1 MGVSPSLV
9 SFPKSL
15 FSTKTGSGHIV
26 VCKPA
31 TYLCVYRERSSSHQ
45 LQVIGKHQGMFRYL
59 RYGILCRANNL
70 CTFLCSHFCLPL
82 SVGGWFWG
90 RGQRT
95 RLNEFP
101 AKCPRSQGRAPRQRM
116 AKQSMQPLAS
126 STPTRANLWK
136 PRKLQVS
143 PHSYPV
149 LHTVELYMTSHEW
162 AVSRVGRLWQ
172 KSSRL
177 F

>member
-1 MGVSPSLV
+1 MTSIVSLPVWFPFLKLSSPQKQAEG
-9 SFPKSL
+9 SFWFVNQQQTCVFAGNEALQTNCRLLANIKECSDICVMVYCAAPTTS
-15 FSTKTGSGHIV
+15 
-26 VCKPA
+26 A
-31 TYLCVYRERSSSHQ
+31 LC
-45 LQVIGKHQGMFRYL
+45 
-59 RYGILCRANNL
+59 
-70 CTFLCSHFCLPL
+70 CLPL

-126 STPTRANLWK
+126 STPTRANLLK

-143 PHSYPV
+143 PH
-149 LHTVELYMTSHEW
+149 LDTVDHYMTTHEW
-162 AVSRVGRLWQ
+162 AVKLY
-172 KSSRL
+172 L
-177 F
+177 